1 MNFEE
6 ILLGTESRQVE
17 YKESDNKG
25 MYKTLSAFSN
35 TDGGVVLV
43 GVADDKTVVGFDCS
57 NENIKQMTDTIVNKL
72 QIHPVI
78 TPLIINDKEILKIE
92 IFKCSCPVSYEGR
105 YYSRV
110 GNTTRKML
118 DEELKNYFLRS
129 TQWDC
134 IQRDFTLDEID
145 EKSVENFVK
154 LAVKSGRMPQSAVNE
169 SVTDILNHLNLIQ
182 NRRLTNGAVILFGKN
197 PQKYFT
203 NAIV

>member
-1 MNFEE
+1 MNFKE
-6 ILLGTESRQVE
+6 ILLGTESRQIE

-35 TDGGVVLV
+35 TDGGVILV

-57 NENIKQMTDTIVNKL
+57 NENIKQITDTIVNKL

-78 TPLIINDKEILKIE
+78 TPLIINDKDILKIE
-92 IFKCSCPVSYEGR
+92 IFKSNCPVSYEGR

-118 DEELKNYFLRS
+118 AEELRNYFLKS
-129 TQWDC
+129 TQWDR
-134 IQRDFTLDEID
+134 IQGDFTPDEID

-169 SVTDILNHLNLIQ
+169 PVTDILNHLNLIQ
-182 NRRLTNGAVILFGKN
+182 N
-197 PQKYFT
+197 
-203 NAIV
+203 